1 MDFGRAILSI
11 RKHLNK
17 SQAELSANLGV
28 DQSYLSQIENNKRS
42 PSTKLLEQL
51 SSITNIPLP
60 IIFFYTMSESDVSED
75 KKELFRIIYPRIKDM
90 ISEIFI
96 ANDA

>member
-42 PSTKLLEQL
+42 LVLSYLNNFLL
-51 SSITNIPLP
+51 
-60 IIFFYTMSESDVSED
+60 
-75 KKELFRIIYPRIKDM
+75 
-90 ISEIFI
+90 
-96 ANDA
+96 